1 LSVAVVSNRP
11 TAVLGEKLS
20 ALEKSKPPDI
30 ARQDLKRLILNIIN
44 QWVIAMPLINGVIQ
58 MMRCHSWL
66 VSNGTPCRNYD

>member
-30 ARQDLKRLILNIIN
+30 ARQELKRLILNRIKSFYTN
-44 QWVIAMPLINGVIQ
+44 NVF
-58 MMRCHSWL
+58 
-66 VSNGTPCRNYD
+66 